1 MPEHNLR
8 VIDGPDKPALQWALA
23 YPDREEVHFK
33 LEDDSADASILRM
46 DETADGLSFEL
57 EGILTSGLYKKYA
70 VHRLLQRRFKIRP
83 DHSCRVSALAS
94 LGRADRKSFEGMLG
108 YGLFS

>member
-33 LEDDSADASILRM
+33 LEDDSVDASILRM
-46 DETADGLSFEL
+46 NETADGLSFEL
-57 EGILTSGLYKKYA
+57 EGVLTSGVYKSMPFTGSYSVGSRSGQITVA
-70 VHRLLQRRFKIRP
+70 
-83 DHSCRVSALAS
+83 
-94 LGRADRKSFEGMLG
+94 E
-108 YGLFS
+108 